1 VKYLDRL
8 RDDAINGRTP
18 SGYSSQQDLHPYN
31 RNGSLKA
38 YFARARRL
46 VRRSRRNAGS
56 ASSSSVSGSL
66 STDSGE
72 EQKMNEKM
80 PAVEAAAASSSSEN
94 SNHSR
99 QNPQPRFGRSMLTER
114 LLRPTRTGEVDNV
127 NLPWSCAIY
136 SVVNWMVAFVDVEGI
151 QVSHCLPML
160 SMQIPNLIIFLPNY
174 LSRSCASKSYHTSLR
189 MKPREQQRSVL
200 DSLIVSYVPWSS
212 SQTVLNFTLLHSIRL
227 CFLQGLLVVM
237 KACCFTLQW

>member
-1 VKYLDRL
+1 MTNSFILIPLYLFSSFPLCNDLEIRHLFGRYRLLYSSFVRCVKYLDRL

-18 SGYSSQQDLHPYN
+18 SGYNNSEQDLHPYN

-66 STDSGE
+66 STHSGE
-72 EQKMNEKM
+72 EVKMNEKM
-80 PAVEAAAASSSSEN
+80 PAAEAAAASSGSDN
-94 SNHSR
+94 SNGSQ
-99 QNPQPRFGRSMLTER
+99 QNLQPRLGRSMLTER
-114 LLRPTRTGEVDNV
+114 LLRPTRTGEVNNV

-151 QVSHCLPML
+151 QVS
-160 SMQIPNLIIFLPNY
+160 
-174 LSRSCASKSYHTSLR
+174 
-189 MKPREQQRSVL
+189 
-200 DSLIVSYVPWSS
+200 
-212 SQTVLNFTLLHSIRL
+212 L
-227 CFLQGLLVVM
+227 CFPNVADADWRKSNNFM
-237 KACCFTLQW
+237 KLSIPDHVPQSLAIPS